1 MAKTVMGTGAL
12 SGHAP
17 AKTGRKPGN
26 RAAKPDLRPE
36 AARVSSGHPPGAAPG
51 APRWRRR
58 AADRPAEILE
68 AALTVFAA
76 RGFAATKLE
85 DVAAAAGVSKGTLYL
100 YFTSKTALFEAM
112 ALELLRGPVLARAD
126 LALQAPSAAEALRAI
141 VQSIGEMLSDRRR
154 SALPKL
160 IIAESGS
167 FPELARFWL
176 KNVIDPMRER
186 LAGLVARGIEA
197 GEFQPVDP
205 WETAKQIIAPYLVA
219 AIWRQTFE
227 ALDHRRSDPA
237 VLMRQHIHFLLAGLT
252 TPSLAAM
259 PPTVARPSKRRA
271 K

>member
-1 MAKTVMGTGAL
+1 MAKTAAGAGATARRL
-12 SGHAP
+12 P
-17 AKTGRKPGN
+17 AKPEGKPRLR
-26 RAAKPDLRPE
+26 RAKSATKSLGQPDV
-36 AARVSSGHPPGAAPG
+36 AQDASG

-100 YFTSKTALFEAM
+100 YFDSKTALFEAM

-126 LALQAPSAAEALRAI
+126 LALQAPNAAAALRGI
-141 VQSIGEMLSDRRR
+141 VELIGEMLADRRR

-176 KNVIDPMRER
+176 KNVIDPMRDR
-186 LAGLVARGIEA
+186 LAGLISRGIDS

-205 WETAKQIIAPYLVA
+205 WETAKLIIAPFLVA
-219 AIWRQTFE
+219 SIWRQTFE
-227 ALDHRRSDPA
+227 ALDNRRSDPA
-237 VLMRQHIHFLLAGLT
+237 TLIRQHIHFLLAGLT
-252 TPSLAAM
+252 TPASPVAARD
-259 PPTVARPSKRRA
+259 AKRRP